1 MLGNIGAL
9 SELIPQAHNE
19 LPRDPP
25 LPGTTPG
32 IPSLDPQF
40 LAEMHTYLIVQTTV
54 RGYLQGIVPGFV

>member
-25 LPGTTPG
+25 PGTTPG

-40 LAEMHTYLIVQTTV
+40 LAEMHTYLIVQTTL
-54 RGYLQGIVPGFV
+54 RGYLQGIVPGSV

>member
-25 LPGTTPG
+25 PTPGTTPG
-32 IPSLDPQF
+32 IPSLDPKF
-40 LAEMHTYLIVQTTV
+40 LDEMHTYLIVQTTL
-54 RGYLQGIVPGFV
+54 RGYLQGIV

>member
-25 LPGTTPG
+25 QGTTPG

-40 LAEMHTYLIVQTTV
+40 LDEMHTYLIVQTTLG
-54 RGYLQGIVPGFV
+54 GYLQGIVPGFV